1 MPDPE
6 TDTTPEAAEDE
17 ETPKRPPADEAGH
30 ETEAPAPKGKGL
42 RFVLLCAAV
51 AFVTGGAGYAVAL
64 LTTGGPALP
73 PAAAQTDPSA
83 DPSAGTDPAAAIPP
97 APDAGQAEDVEKCV
111 YKDLEEITVNLDEPR
126 LARYVHAIITLA
138 IPEEEFAAAEP
149 AIDAKIRVLRDWLT
163 VYLASLTLDEVRGP
177 ASLNRMRR
185 EILDAFNQ
193 ELWPDQKPRIR
204 KVLFKEFSIR

>member
-6 TDTTPEAAEDE
+6 TDTAPEAAPAE
-17 ETPKRPPADEAGH
+17 ETPKRPPADEAGD
-30 ETEAPAPKGKGL
+30 EAAAPAPKGKGL
-42 RFVLLCAAV
+42 RFVLLCAGV

-73 PAAAQTDPSA
+73 PASAQA
-83 DPSAGTDPAAAIPP
+83 DPATTPP
-97 APDAGQAEDVEKCV
+97 APGDPAGTPPAPAAGQAPEDLEKCV
-111 YKDLEEITVNLDEPR
+111 YKDLDAITANLDEPR
-126 LARYVHAIITLA
+126 LARYVHACITLA
-138 IPEEEFAAAEP
+138 IAEEEFAAAAP
-149 AIDAKIRVLRDWLT
+149 VIDAKMLVLRDWLT

-193 ELWPDQKPRIR
+193 ELWPDQKPKIR
-204 KVLFKEFSIR
+204 KVLFKEFAVK